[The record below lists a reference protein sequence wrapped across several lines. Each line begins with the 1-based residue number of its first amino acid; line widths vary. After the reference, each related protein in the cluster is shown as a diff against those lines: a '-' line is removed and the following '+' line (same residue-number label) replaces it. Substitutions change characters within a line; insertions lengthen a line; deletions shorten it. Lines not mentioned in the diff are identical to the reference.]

1 MLLSALESWYEEENQ
16 RIDDYIAPNKE
27 VIELSDSLESVRKS
41 SSNPDASVMSVERY
55 RVPKKKSLEKIQM
68 HFATIKLDNKLWNDV
83 AERGNKV
90 QKKGKNILC
99 ISHDGI
105 SVQNFDRNSY
115 M

>member
-16 RIDDYIAPNKE
+16 LIDDYVAPNKE
-27 VIELSDSLESVRKS
+27 VIELYDSPEPVRKS
-41 SSNPDASVMSVERY
+41 SPNPDASVMSVEGC

-68 HFATIKLDNKLWNDV
+68 HFATTKSNNKLWNDV

-99 ISHDGI
+99 ILHDGI
-105 SVQNFDRNSY
+105 SVQNFDRNSD